1 MSHPDVLI
9 VGAGLAGLAAALAA
23 RECGASV
30 MVIERAPRE
39 ERGGNSRFSIGA
51 MRAVYSGVDDVAALV
66 GAIGAQERA
75 NVDFGTYT
83 REQYL
88 ADMARVTQGR
98 TDVELAALM
107 VDGSAETMRWLRA
120 NGVRFRPLYQWQFK
134 QADGRI
140 KFAGGSAV
148 GVDGAGAGLADALFG
163 AVERSG
169 ATIAYGTRAVSLIED
184 ERGAVGVG
192 VREASKKGT
201 RSVDLTAKTV
211 VLAAGGF
218 EANPEWRTRYLGPG
232 WELAKVRGSRFNT
245 GDGLRMALEIGAMPC
260 GNWSGCHSASWDLG
274 APDVNA
280 LALGAVFKRDDFL
293 YGIMVNARGE
303 RFVDEGADIRALT
316 YAKMGRAILAQPGQ
330 VAWQL
335 FDRKVAQLLHDEYR
349 APPATR
355 LRGDTLAELA
365 SRMTGIDGQAL
376 EATVGEYNRAVRRDV
391 AFDAGRKDGRS
402 TTGLA
407 VPKSNWAATIDEPPF
422 EAYPVTCG
430 ITFTFGG
437 VRIDRDTRVLDVDG
451 AAITGLYA
459 AGEMVGGL
467 FYFNY
472 PGGSGLMSAAVFGRI
487 AGRSAAR
494 KALAR

>member
-23 RECGASV
+23 RERGASV
-30 MVIERAPRE
+30 MVLERAPRE
-39 ERGGNSRFSIGA
+39 ERGGNTRFSIGA

-98 TDVELAALM
+98 TDAELAALM
-107 VDGSAETMRWLRA
+107 VNGSADTMRWLRA

-148 GVDGAGAGLADALFG
+148 GVDGAGAGLTDALFG

-169 ATIAYGTRAVSLIED
+169 ATIAYGTRAVALIED
-184 ERGAVGVG
+184 ERGAVGVRARQTTG
-192 VREASKKGT
+192 NGA
-201 RSVDLTAKTV
+201 RSIDLTAKTI

-245 GDGLRMALEIGAMPC
+245 GDGLRMALDIGAMPC

-355 LRGDTLAELA
+355 LRGDTLAKLA

-376 EATVGEYNRAVRRDV
+376 QATVDEYNRAVRRDV
-391 AFDAGRKDGRS
+391 AFDPGKKDGRS
-402 TTGLA
+402 TTGLP

-422 EAYPVTCG
+422 DAYPVTCG

-437 VRIDRDTRVLDVDG
+437 VRIDRDTRMLDVDG
-451 AAITGLYA
+451 AAIPGLYA